1 MSRGEHHRIHAHD
14 RLQRN
19 RVRVAQEAARLMSEH
34 GIRDFHH
41 AKLKAAERLGIL
53 DSQAL
58 PRNLEIEQALREH
71 QRLFLGD
78 SQPQLLRERREAAI
92 EAMTFLALFE
102 PRLVGAVL
110 EGTADAH
117 SAVCLHVYSD
127 DSEAVVRFLREH
139 GVPLEMQVR
148 RLRYSRNEQPEYP
161 VLLFTADSVP
171 FDLTVLPRNA
181 LRQAPLDRTDD
192 RPMRRAALPQVEML
206 LADDADDDAFEQR
219 LSAALR

>member
-1 MSRGEHHRIHAHD
+1 MSRDEHHRIHAHD

-19 RVRVAQEAARLMSEH
+19 RLRVAQEAARLMSEH
-34 GIRDFHH
+34 GIRNFHH
-41 AKLKAAERLGIL
+41 AKLKAAERLGIV

-78 SQPQLLRERREAAI
+78 SQPQLLRQRREAAV
-92 EAMTFLALFE
+92 EAMRFLAPFE

-110 EGTADAH
+110 DGTADMH

-127 DSEAVVRFLREH
+127 DAEAVVRFLREH

-148 RLRYSRNEQPEYP
+148 RLRYSRTEQPEYP
-161 VLLFTADSVP
+161 VLLFAADAVP

-192 RPMRRAALPQVEML
+192 RPMRRATLAQVEML
-206 LADDADDDAFEQR
+206 LAEDDADEGFEQR
-219 LSAALR
+219 LRAALR

>member
-19 RVRVAQEAARLMSEH
+19 RLRVAQEAARLMSEH

-58 PRNLEIEQALREH
+58 PRNLEVEQALREH
-71 QRLFLGD
+71 QRLFLAD
-78 SQPQLLRERREAAI
+78 SQPQLLRQRREAAV
-92 EAMTFLALFE
+92 EAMRFLAAFE
-102 PRLVGAVL
+102 PRLVGSVL

-127 DSEAVVRFLREH
+127 DPEAVVLYLREH
-139 GVPLEMQVR
+139 GVPIDTQVR
-148 RLRYSRNEQPEYP
+148 RLRYSRDDQPEYP
-161 VLLFTADSVP
+161 VLLFAADELP
-171 FDLTVLPRNA
+171 FDLTVLPRDA
-181 LRQAPLDRTDD
+181 LRQAPLDRADD
-192 RPMRRAALPQVEML
+192 RPMRRASLAQVEML
-206 LADDADDDAFEQR
+206 LDEGTDEAFGQR
-219 LSAALR
+219 LGAALR

>member
-19 RVRVAQEAARLMSEH
+19 RLRVAQEAARLMSEH

-53 DSQAL
+53 DTQAL
-58 PRNLEIEQALREH
+58 PRNQEIEQALREH
-71 QRLFLGD
+71 QRLFLAD
-78 SQPQLLRERREAAI
+78 RQPQLLRQRREAAV
-92 EAMTFLALFE
+92 EAMGFLAAFE

-117 SAVCLHVYSD
+117 SAVCLHVFSD
-127 DSEAVVRFLREH
+127 DPDAVVLYLREH
-139 GVPLEMQVR
+139 GVPIEMQVR
-148 RLRYSRNEQPEYP
+148 RLRYGREDQPEYP
-161 VLLFTADSVP
+161 VLLFSADDLP
-171 FDLTVLPRNA
+171 FDLTVLPLDA
-181 LRQAPLDRTDD
+181 LRQAPLDRAEL
-192 RPMRRAALPQVEML
+192 RPMRRASLAQVEML
-206 LADDADDDAFEQR
+206 LAEDTEADFEER

>member
-19 RVRVAQEAARLMSEH
+19 RLRVAQEAARLMSEH

-41 AKLKAAERLGIL
+41 AKLKAAERLGIV
-53 DSQAL
+53 DTQAL
-58 PRNLEIEQALREH
+58 PRNHEIEQALREH
-71 QRLFLGD
+71 QRLFLAD
-78 SQPQLLRERREAAI
+78 NQPQLLQQRREAAV
-92 EAMTFLALFE
+92 EAMTFLAEFE

-117 SAVCLHVYSD
+117 SAVCLHIYSD
-127 DSEAVVRFLREH
+127 DPDTVVRYLREH
-139 GVPLEMQVR
+139 GVPIEMQVR

-161 VLLFTADSVP
+161 VLLFAADELP

-181 LRQAPLDRTDD
+181 LRQAPLDRTEL
-192 RPMRRAALPQVEML
+192 RPMRRASLAQVEML
-206 LADDADDDAFEQR
+206 LADNTGADFEQR

>member
-19 RVRVAQEAARLMSEH
+19 RLRVAQEAARLMSEH

-53 DSQAL
+53 DTQAL

-71 QRLFLGD
+71 QRLFLAD
-78 SQPQLLRERREAAI
+78 RQPQLLQQRREAAV
-92 EAMTFLALFE
+92 EAMAFLAAFE

-117 SAVCLHVYSD
+117 SAVCLHVHSD
-127 DSEAVVRFLREH
+127 DPDTVVRYLREH
-139 GVPLEMQVR
+139 GVPIEMQVR
-148 RLRYSRNEQPEYP
+148 RLHYSRDEQPEYP
-161 VLLFTADSVP
+161 VLLFSADDLP
-171 FDLTVLPRNA
+171 FDLTVLPRDA
-181 LRQAPLDRTDD
+181 LRQAPLDRTEL
-192 RPMRRAALPQVEML
+192 RPMRRASLAQVEVL
-206 LADDADDDAFEQR
+206 LAQDAGEAFEQR
-219 LSAALR
+219 LRAALR

>member
-19 RVRVAQEAARLMSEH
+19 RLLVAQEAARLMSEH

-53 DSQAL
+53 DAQAL
-58 PRNLEIEQALREH
+58 PRNLEIERALREH
-71 QRLFLGD
+71 QRLFQAD
-78 SQPQLLRERREAAI
+78 SQPQLLLRRRTAAV
-92 EAMTFLALFE
+92 EAMKFLAQFE

-117 SAVCLHVYSD
+117 SAVCLHVFSD
-127 DSEAVVRFLREH
+127 DPDAVELYLSEH
-139 GVPLEMQVR
+139 GVPVETQIR
-148 RLRYSRNEQPEYP
+148 RLRYGRDEQPEYP
-161 VLLFTADSVP
+161 VLLFAADELP

-181 LRQAPLDRTDD
+181 LRQSPLDRTDD
-192 RPMRRAALPQVEML
+192 RPMRRAPLAQVEML
-206 LADDADDDAFEQR
+206 LNEEAEDTFEQR

>member
-19 RVRVAQEAARLMSEH
+19 RLRVAQEAARLMSEH

-58 PRNLEIEQALREH
+58 PRNLEVEQALREH
-71 QRLFLGD
+71 QRLFLAD
-78 SQPQLLRERREAAI
+78 SQPQLLRQRREAAV
-92 EAMTFLALFE
+92 EAMRFLAAFE

-127 DSEAVVRFLREH
+127 DPEAVVLYLREH
-139 GVPLEMQVR
+139 GVPIDTQVR
-148 RLRYSRNEQPEYP
+148 RLRYSRDDQPEYP
-161 VLLFTADSVP
+161 VLLFAADELP
-171 FDLTVLPRNA
+171 FDLTVLPRDA
-181 LRQAPLDRTDD
+181 LRQAPLDRADD
-192 RPMRRAALPQVEML
+192 RPMRRASLAQVEML
-206 LADDADDDAFEQR
+206 LDEGPDEAFEQR
-219 LSAALR
+219 LGAALR